1 MTTIEIDVISDFVCS
16 WCYVGKKQLD
26 RAIAL
31 YQKVYPNGKDD
42 KFIIRYRPYFL
53 QYNQDGPSVDK
64 EVLAEKRLAGMS
76 QEKRKVL
83 TRRMN
88 QIGESVGIKFSWKG
102 KIGPTMDAHRLMHLV
117 REESA
122 TTQEAIVEDIFRAYH
137 VQERD
142 ISSKE
147 VLAGIAAEHG
157 LRRDEVK
164 DWLSSHEAKD
174 DVVQEANHYRDIR
187 SKTGVPAYIVQGIHR
202 LEGSQDSQDF
212 LELFIRVKEEEKKVT
227 A

>member
-1 MTTIEIDVISDFVCS
+1 M
-16 WCYVGKKQLD
+16 GKKQLD

-31 YQKVYPNGKDD
+31 YQKVYPDGKNDS
-42 KFIIRYRPYFL
+42 FIIRYRPYFL
-53 QYNQDGPSVDK
+53 QYSQDGPSVDK

-76 QEKRKVL
+76 QEKREAL

-88 QIGESVGIKFSWKG
+88 QIGESVGIRFSWKG

-117 REESA
+117 REQPK

-147 VLAGIAAEHG
+147 VLAGIAVEHG
-157 LRRDEVK
+157 LSRDELK
-164 DWLSSHEAKD
+164 DWLSSDEAKA
-174 DVVQEANHYRDIR
+174 DVIQEASHYRDIR
-187 SKTGVPAYIVQGIHR
+187 SKTGVPAYIVQGLHR

-212 LELFIRVKEEEKKVT
+212 LELFIRIKEEEREAT